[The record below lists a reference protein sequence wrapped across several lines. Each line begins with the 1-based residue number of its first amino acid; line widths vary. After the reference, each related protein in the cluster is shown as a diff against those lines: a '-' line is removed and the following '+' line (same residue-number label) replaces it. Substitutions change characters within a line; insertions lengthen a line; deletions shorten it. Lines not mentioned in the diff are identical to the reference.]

1 MVEHR
6 QEFEREL
13 EAIETK
19 VIELFAMVAED
30 LPGATE
36 ALLTANN
43 EVLRTLAEREKV
55 INALYPEIEE
65 LANREILLQAPVAS
79 DLRFLLSV
87 LRIVPELE
95 RSHDLVL
102 QIASRSNHIL
112 GDDLSVRSRGII
124 ERMGTL
130 ASDMWRQAVD
140 SWYQRDPSV
149 ALTLDDRDDEMDE
162 LHSSLLAE
170 LASGRMALPVAME
183 MTLVG
188 RFYERLGD
196 HAVNI
201 ARRVAYLAGPAKG

>member
-6 QEFEREL
+6 QEFTREL

-95 RSHDLVL
+95 RSHDLVV
-102 QIASRSNHIL
+102 QIASRANHIL
-112 GDDLSVRSRGII
+112 GKDLSPRCRGLV
-124 ERMGTL
+124 ERMGNL
-130 ASDMWRQAVD
+130 ASEMWRQAVD
-140 SWYQRDPSV
+140 SWYQRDRSV
-149 ALTLDDRDDEMDE
+149 ALILDGRDNDMDE

-170 LASGRMALPVAME
+170 LASGSMSLPVTME
-183 MTLVG
+183 MTLVA

-201 ARRVAYLAGPAKG
+201 ARRVIYLAGSAAD